1 MRVSGLVRL
10 FLTALG
16 CVALFIGLTEPTNKT
31 SVDQT
36 LKEITDQRPDAFMQ
50 GINQRKFDRHGRLET
65 TLTAT
70 SLLDFGSRAN
80 AKLINPKLRLERQ
93 HATWFIEGE
102 RGELTPDRN
111 EVFLSKNVIADR
123 LENGKN
129 SWHLSGET
137 LKWDQRT
144 DLVTSTTRTTLSQ
157 GSIDSVGNELVINL
171 NTNEYRLGDNVR
183 TKWRS
188 ATSSD

>member
-1 MRVSGLVRL
+1 MSGFGRL
-10 FLTALG
+10 FFTALG
-16 CVALFIGLTEPTNKT
+16 SVALFIGLSEPTSKT

-70 SLLDFGSRAN
+70 SLLDFGGRAN
-80 AKLINPKLRLERQ
+80 AKLVNPKLRLERQ
-93 HATWFIEGE
+93 PATWLIEGE
-102 RGELTPDRN
+102 RGELNPARN

-137 LKWDQRT
+137 LKWDQKT
-144 DLVTSTTRTTLSQ
+144 DLVTSTTRTTLRQ
-157 GSIDSVGNELVINL
+157 GSINSVGNELVIDL
-171 NTNEYRLGDNVR
+171 NTNEYRLGENVR